1 MPLFEG
7 SSAESSSSQE
17 CEDIHFIKPP
27 LGPLSAFD
35 LFEDHLVFFE
45 EKYNRLMVVNQI
57 DQETSTYTVPT
68 EYEFGKFYWAATC
81 TFLDKSLTDISI
93 DGYQIWSQRAQVP
106 HTFHYSFSSKKIK
119 KKSAKEKKKLTK
131 SVSDRALF
139 REQMAQAIEA
149 ESTSIETKSLQP
161 IVSHRR
167 TTSTES
173 ASTMLNVPRL
183 RSSEEDSS
191 ATEVVMLEATV
202 TDGRILH
209 RVLSVGK
216 KAVRVRLSGSGKRRA
231 LGDSVRIKQTTRFSA
246 PPSPTFK
253 GPSSTASTPPI
264 LIAGQAVFINKHSP
278 SEALIIPVKEGITNS
293 LLGALAERIRKPSSS
308 RRISPTLHHLGG
320 HPPPSSE
327 GAVWSDFHVEEGKG
341 ACVAIQD
348 EHSSEVSMW
357 MLHVTSQTPLRMEW
371 RRENSLPIS
380 VMSERVSEMRLSMS
394 PDNKACL
401 RGNRF
406 SSETSDEVSPFC
418 MTFDRIK
425 LAVNFTMSPKRGRRK
440 RKNDS
445 DQSDHS
451 DNEETLPERINEISQ
466 SLLAAHSGKG
476 IKDNEVRKLI
486 KDAPQLAGKNIKE
499 VLGCKL
505 IKDTDHLFL
514 SYDKSL
520 PKAAQGNADLF
531 ADAKQGLLSIVLIF
545 IHMSKN
551 PLVKTDK
558 VKEHDLW
565 EFLNMLEVV
574 QFTPHPVFGLPSKLI
589 GPTNAAEFISQGWLS
604 FEKKKGERHEADEI
618 FYDWGPRAF
627 AVINPKEILE
637 TFCEIVGDKPEEW
650 REHFRLYRKMD
661 QTSSRTTRMNSPL
674 LMSP

>member
-68 EYEFGKFYWAATC
+68 EYEFGKFYWAAVHFVDRRTLLCLLKHHSSRLFSLVTLRLNEKDKTC

-425 LAVNFTMSPKRGRRK
+425 LAV
-440 RKNDS
+440 
-445 DQSDHS
+445 
-451 DNEETLPERINEISQ
+451 
-466 SLLAAHSGKG
+466 
-476 IKDNEVRKLI
+476 V
-486 KDAPQLAGKNIKE
+486 
-499 VLGCKL
+499 
-505 IKDTDHLFL
+505 
-514 SYDKSL
+514 
-520 PKAAQGNADLF
+520 
-531 ADAKQGLLSIVLIF
+531 
-545 IHMSKN
+545 
-551 PLVKTDK
+551 
-558 VKEHDLW
+558 
-565 EFLNMLEVV
+565 
-574 QFTPHPVFGLPSKLI
+574 
-589 GPTNAAEFISQGWLS
+589 
-604 FEKKKGERHEADEI
+604 
-618 FYDWGPRAF
+618 
-627 AVINPKEILE
+627 
-637 TFCEIVGDKPEEW
+637 
-650 REHFRLYRKMD
+650 
-661 QTSSRTTRMNSPL
+661 
-674 LMSP
+674 